1 MNANNL
7 DQHGSSG
14 IVIGMNFPGFGTPF
28 SNALRTGAVGLAGVL
43 VVALLASS
51 ASPSDAATKT
61 TKKKSSA
68 TTTTTTVKKSSVTT
82 TTKNTKKKSDT
93 ASGSAAAK
101 ATTTTIETSPASV
114 SSTTAKPG
122 ASTTTTAGASAK
134 PPAKAT
140 VFIPGAGRVIDL
152 GAAEVAKL
160 AGGGKVEA
168 DVRGAVG
175 LAASGTGTVI
185 LDVTAANPAQ
195 AGTISVNPVAP
206 DYARSVV
213 GATVGFVAGAT
224 TVSRVAV
231 PVGSNGLVRVTTTPG
246 PAGLAISV
254 VGWVIGAPGAAT
266 EPSAV
271 VLEPCRVLDTVSGLG
286 GLKDLVTAARPFDI
300 PTTGIAK
307 VPPAIGGAQTPTGVI
322 LAVGATQVSGPLD
335 ITVVPTGGLT
345 PSLAINL
352 VAGQS
357 GSALYLVPVGAD
369 ARTAF
374 YVSANGAQLTVDV
387 VGWLDRDGIARSGGP
402 C

>member
-1 MNANNL
+1 
-7 DQHGSSG
+7 
-14 IVIGMNFPGFGTPF
+14 MNFPGFET
-28 SNALRTGAVGLAGVL
+28 SYKNAFRAGAVGLAG
-43 VVALLASS
+43 LLAMALVAASP
-51 ASPSDAATKT
+51 SPSDAATA
-61 TKKKSSA
+61 TK
-68 TTTTTTVKKSSVTT
+68 KKSSVTT
-82 TTKNTKKKSDT
+82 TTKKKSSVTTTTKKKTDT
-93 ASGSAAAK
+93 ASGSATAK
-101 ATTTTIETSPASV
+101 ATTTTIETSPASA
-114 SSTTAKPG
+114 STTAKPG
-122 ASTTTTAGASAK
+122 ASTTTIAGAAVK

-160 AGGGKVEA
+160 AAGGRVEA

-175 LAASGTGTVI
+175 LAASGNGTVI

-213 GATVGFVAGAT
+213 SATVGFVAGAT

-254 VGWVIGAPGAAT
+254 VGWVINAPGAAT

-286 GLKDLVTAARPFDI
+286 GLKDLVTPARPFDI

-335 ITVVPTGGLT
+335 VTVVPTGGQT
-345 PSLAINL
+345 PSLSINL
-352 VAGQS
+352 VAGQV

-374 YVSANGAQLTVDV
+374 YVNANGAQLTVDV

>member
-1 MNANNL
+1 
-7 DQHGSSG
+7 
-14 IVIGMNFPGFGTPF
+14 MNFPRFAHLPARRFAQVAGGV
-28 SNALRTGAVGLAGVL
+28 AAVLAI
-43 VVALLASS
+43 S
-51 ASPSDAATKT
+51 AISVSAPSTAATT
-61 TKKKSSA
+61 TKKKSSS
-68 TTTTTTVKKSSVTT
+68 TTTTVKKKSATT
-82 TTKNTKKKSDT
+82 TTVKKKADT
-93 ASGSAAAK
+93 SSGSATAK
-101 ATTTTIETSPASV
+101 ATTTTIETAAS
-114 SSTTAKPG
+114 SASTTTAKPG
-122 ASTTTTAGASAK
+122 SGVTGPTTTVK
-134 PPAKAT
+134 PLVKAT

-160 AGGGKVEA
+160 AAGGKVEA

-175 LAASGTGTVI
+175 LAASGVGTVL

-195 AGTISVNPVAP
+195 PGTVTITPVAP
-206 DYARSVV
+206 DYARAVV

-231 PVGSNGLVRVTTTPG
+231 PVGANGQIRVATSAG

-254 VGWVIGAPGAAT
+254 VGWVITSPGAAS

-286 GLKDLVTAARPFDI
+286 GLKDLVTPARPFDI

-307 VPPAIGGAQTPTGVI
+307 VPAAIGAAQTPTGVI
-322 LAVGATQVSGPLD
+322 LAIGATQVSGPLD
-335 ITVVPTGGLT
+335 LSVVPTGGQT
-345 PSLAINL
+345 PSLAMNL
-352 VAGQS
+352 VPGQVGS
-357 GSALYLVPVGAD
+357 GLYLVPVGAD

-387 VGWLDRDGIARSGGP
+387 VGWLDRDGVARSGGP

>member
-1 MNANNL
+1 
-7 DQHGSSG
+7 
-14 IVIGMNFPGFGTPF
+14 MNFPGFDT
-28 SNALRTGAVGLAGVL
+28 SYKNAFRTGAVGLAG
-43 VVALLASS
+43 LLAMALVAASP
-51 ASPSDAATKT
+51 SPSDAATA
-61 TKKKSSA
+61 TK
-68 TTTTTTVKKSSVTT
+68 KKSSVTT
-82 TTKNTKKKSDT
+82 TTKKKSSVNTTTKKKSSVTTTTKKKADT
-93 ASGSAAAK
+93 ASGSATAK
-101 ATTTTIETSPASV
+101 ATTTTIETSPASA
-114 SSTTAKPG
+114 STTAKPG
-122 ASTTTTAGASAK
+122 ASTTTIAGAAVK

-160 AGGGKVEA
+160 AAGGRVEA

-175 LAASGTGTVI
+175 LAASGNGTVI

-254 VGWVIGAPGAAT
+254 VGWVINAPGAAT

-286 GLKDLVTAARPFDI
+286 GLKDLVTPARPFDI

-335 ITVVPTGGLT
+335 VTVVPTGGQT
-345 PSLAINL
+345 PSLSINL
-352 VAGQS
+352 VAGQV

>member
-1 MNANNL
+1 MNANNS
-7 DQHGSSG
+7 DRHGPSG
-14 IVIGMNFPGFGTPF
+14 IVNRMNFPGFGTSS

-43 VVALLASS
+43 IVALLASS
-51 ASPSDAATKT
+51 PAPSDAATKT

-68 TTTTTTVKKSSVTT
+68 TTTTTKKKKSSATT
-82 TTKNTKKKSDT
+82 TTKRSDT
-93 ASGSAAAK
+93 SSGSATAR
-101 ATTTTIETSPASV
+101 ATTTTIETSPASA
-114 SSTTAKPG
+114 STTTAKPG
-122 ASTTTTAGASAK
+122 ASTTTIAGAAAK

-160 AGGGKVEA
+160 AAGGKVEA

-175 LAASGTGTVI
+175 LAASGSGTVI

-231 PVGSNGLVRVTTTPG
+231 PVGSNGLVRVTTTAG

-254 VGWVIGAPGAAT
+254 VGWVISAPGAAT

-335 ITVVPTGGLT
+335 LTVVPTGGQT

-352 VAGQS
+352 VAGQT

>member
-1 MNANNL
+1 MFL
-7 DQHGSSG
+7 WGESEQPRPTWLVRYRDR
-14 IVIGMNFPGFGTPF
+14 MNFPGFDT
-28 SNALRTGAVGLAGVL
+28 SYKNAFRTGAVGLAG
-43 VVALLASS
+43 LLAMALVAASP
-51 ASPSDAATKT
+51 SPSDAATA
-61 TKKKSSA
+61 TK
-68 TTTTTTVKKSSVTT
+68 KKSSVTT
-82 TTKNTKKKSDT
+82 TTKKKSSVTTTTKKKADT
-93 ASGSAAAK
+93 ASGSATAK
-101 ATTTTIETSPASV
+101 ATTTTIETSPASA
-114 SSTTAKPG
+114 STTAKPG
-122 ASTTTTAGASAK
+122 ASTTTIAGAAVK

-160 AGGGKVEA
+160 AAGGRVEA

-175 LAASGTGTVI
+175 LAASGNGTVI

-254 VGWVIGAPGAAT
+254 VGWVINAPGAAT

-286 GLKDLVTAARPFDI
+286 GLKDLVTPARPFDI

-335 ITVVPTGGLT
+335 VTVVPTGGQT
-345 PSLAINL
+345 PSLSINL
-352 VAGQS
+352 VAGQI

-374 YVSANGAQLTVDV
+374 YVNANGAQLTVDV

>member
-1 MNANNL
+1 
-7 DQHGSSG
+7 
-14 IVIGMNFPGFGTPF
+14 MNFPGFGTSS

-51 ASPSDAATKT
+51 PSPSDAATKT
-61 TKKKSSA
+61 TKKKKSSA
-68 TTTTTTVKKSSVTT
+68 TTTTVKKSPSTT
-82 TTKNTKKKSDT
+82 TTKKKSDT
-93 ASGSAAAK
+93 SSGSATAK
-101 ATTTTIETSPASV
+101 ATTTTIETSPASA

-122 ASTTTTAGASAK
+122 ASTTTIAGVAAK
-134 PPAKAT
+134 PPVKAT

-160 AGGGKVEA
+160 AAGGKVEA

-254 VGWVIGAPGAAT
+254 VGWVISAPGAAT

-286 GLKDLVTAARPFDI
+286 GLKDLVTPARPFDI

-335 ITVVPTGGLT
+335 LTVVPTGGQT

-352 VAGQS
+352 VAGQT

>member
-1 MNANNL
+1 
-7 DQHGSSG
+7 
-14 IVIGMNFPGFGTPF
+14 MNFPGFDT
-28 SNALRTGAVGLAGVL
+28 SYKNAFRTGAVGLAG
-43 VVALLASS
+43 LLAMALVAASP
-51 ASPSDAATKT
+51 SPSDAATA
-61 TKKKSSA
+61 TK
-68 TTTTTTVKKSSVTT
+68 KKSSVTT
-82 TTKNTKKKSDT
+82 TTKKKSSVTTTTKKKSSVTTTTKKKADT
-93 ASGSAAAK
+93 ASGSATAK
-101 ATTTTIETSPASV
+101 ATTTTIETSPASA
-114 SSTTAKPG
+114 STTAKPG
-122 ASTTTTAGASAK
+122 ASTTTIAGAAVK

-160 AGGGKVEA
+160 AAGGRVEA

-175 LAASGTGTVI
+175 LAASGNGTVI

-254 VGWVIGAPGAAT
+254 VGWVINAPGAAT

-286 GLKDLVTAARPFDI
+286 GLKDLVTPARPFDI

-335 ITVVPTGGLT
+335 VTVVPTGGQT
-345 PSLAINL
+345 PSLSINL
-352 VAGQS
+352 VAGQI

-374 YVSANGAQLTVDV
+374 YVNANGAQLTVDV

>member
-1 MNANNL
+1 
-7 DQHGSSG
+7 
-14 IVIGMNFPGFGTPF
+14 MNFPGFGTSS

-51 ASPSDAATKT
+51 PSPSDAATKT
-61 TKKKSSA
+61 TKKKKSSA
-68 TTTTTTVKKSSVTT
+68 TTTTVKKSPSTT
-82 TTKNTKKKSDT
+82 TTKKKSDT
-93 ASGSAAAK
+93 SSGSATAK
-101 ATTTTIETSPASV
+101 ATTTTIETSPASA

-122 ASTTTTAGASAK
+122 ASTTTIAGVAAK
-134 PPAKAT
+134 PPVKAT

-160 AGGGKVEA
+160 AAGGKVEA

-254 VGWVIGAPGAAT
+254 VGWVISAPGAAT

-335 ITVVPTGGLT
+335 LTVVPTGGQT

-352 VAGQS
+352 VAGQT

-374 YVSANGAQLTVDV
+374 YVSSNGAQLTVDV

>member
-1 MNANNL
+1 
-7 DQHGSSG
+7 
-14 IVIGMNFPGFGTPF
+14 MNFPGFGTSS

-51 ASPSDAATKT
+51 PSPSDAATKT
-61 TKKKSSA
+61 TKKKKSSA
-68 TTTTTTVKKSSVTT
+68 TTTTTTVKKSPPTT
-82 TTKNTKKKSDT
+82 TTKKKSDT
-93 ASGSAAAK
+93 SSGSATAK
-101 ATTTTIETSPASV
+101 ATTTTIETSPASA

-122 ASTTTTAGASAK
+122 ASTTTIAGVAAK
-134 PPAKAT
+134 PPVKAT

-160 AGGGKVEA
+160 AAGGKVEA

-254 VGWVIGAPGAAT
+254 VGWVISAPGAAT

-286 GLKDLVTAARPFDI
+286 GLKDLVTPARPFDI

-335 ITVVPTGGLT
+335 LTVVPTGGQT

-352 VAGQS
+352 VAGQT

>member
-1 MNANNL
+1 
-7 DQHGSSG
+7 
-14 IVIGMNFPGFGTPF
+14 MNFPGFET
-28 SNALRTGAVGLAGVL
+28 SHKNAFRAGAVGLAG
-43 VVALLASS
+43 LLAMALVAASP
-51 ASPSDAATKT
+51 SPSDAATA
-61 TKKKSSA
+61 TK
-68 TTTTTTVKKSSVTT
+68 KKSSVTT
-82 TTKNTKKKSDT
+82 TTKKKSSVTTTTKKKTDT
-93 ASGSAAAK
+93 ASGSATAK
-101 ATTTTIETSPASV
+101 ATTTTIETSPASA
-114 SSTTAKPG
+114 STTAKPG
-122 ASTTTTAGASAK
+122 ASTTTIAGAAVK

-160 AGGGKVEA
+160 AAGGRVEA

-175 LAASGTGTVI
+175 LAASGNGTVI

-213 GATVGFVAGAT
+213 SATVGFVAGAT

-254 VGWVIGAPGAAT
+254 VGWVINAPGAAT

-286 GLKDLVTAARPFDI
+286 GLKDLVTPARPFDI

-335 ITVVPTGGLT
+335 VTVVPTGGQT
-345 PSLAINL
+345 PSLSINL
-352 VAGQS
+352 VAGQV

-374 YVSANGAQLTVDV
+374 YVNANGAQLTVDV

>member
-1 MNANNL
+1 
-7 DQHGSSG
+7 
-14 IVIGMNFPGFGTPF
+14 MNFPGFGTSS

-51 ASPSDAATKT
+51 PSPSDAATKT
-61 TKKKSSA
+61 TKKKKSSA
-68 TTTTTTVKKSSVTT
+68 TTTTVKKSPSTT
-82 TTKNTKKKSDT
+82 TTKKKSDT
-93 ASGSAAAK
+93 SSGSATAK
-101 ATTTTIETSPASV
+101 ATTTTIETSPASA

-122 ASTTTTAGASAK
+122 ASTTTIAGVAAK

-160 AGGGKVEA
+160 AAGGKVEA

-254 VGWVIGAPGAAT
+254 VGWVISAPGAAT

-335 ITVVPTGGLT
+335 LTVVPTGGQT

-352 VAGQS
+352 VAGQT

>member
-1 MNANNL
+1 
-7 DQHGSSG
+7 
-14 IVIGMNFPGFGTPF
+14 MNFPGFATSS

-51 ASPSDAATKT
+51 PSPSDAATT
-61 TKKKSSA
+61 TKKKSTV
-68 TTTTTTVKKSSVTT
+68 TTTTKKKSSVTT
-82 TTKNTKKKSDT
+82 TTKKSNTS
-93 ASGSAAAK
+93 SGSATAK

-114 SSTTAKPG
+114 STTAKPG
-122 ASTTTTAGASAK
+122 ASTTTIAGTSAK

-160 AGGGKVEA
+160 AAGGKVEA

-213 GATVGFVAGAT
+213 GATVGFVSGAT

-231 PVGSNGLVRVTTTPG
+231 PVGSNGLVRVTTTAG

-254 VGWVIGAPGAAT
+254 VGWVISAPGAAT

-286 GLKDLVTAARPFDI
+286 GLKDLVTPARPFDI

-307 VPPAIGGAQTPTGVI
+307 VPPAIGGTQTPTGVI
-322 LAVGATQVSGPLD
+322 LAVGATQVTGPLD
-335 ITVVPTGGLT
+335 LTVVPTGGQT
-345 PSLAINL
+345 PSLAVNL
-352 VAGQS
+352 VAGQT

-374 YVSANGAQLTVDV
+374 YVSANGAQLSVDV

>member
-1 MNANNL
+1 MNPNNP
-7 DQHGSSG
+7 DQHGPSG
-14 IVIGMNFPGFGTPF
+14 IVIGMTFPGFGTSSSKAF
-28 SNALRTGAVGLAGVL
+28 RSGAFGLAGVL

-51 ASPSDAATKT
+51 PAPSDAATKT
-61 TKKKSSA
+61 TKKK
-68 TTTTTTVKKSSVTT
+68 TSVTT
-82 TTKNTKKKSDT
+82 TTKKKTSATTTTKKKSDT
-93 ASGSAAAK
+93 SSGSATAK
-101 ATTTTIETSPASV
+101 ATTTTIETSPASA
-114 SSTTAKPG
+114 STTAKPG
-122 ASTTTTAGASAK
+122 ASTTTIAGAAAK
-134 PPAKAT
+134 PPARAT

-160 AGGGKVEA
+160 AAGGKVEA

-195 AGTISVNPVAP
+195 SGTISVNPVAP

-231 PVGSNGLVRVTTTPG
+231 PVGSNGLVRVTTTAG

-254 VGWVIGAPGAAT
+254 VGWVISAPGAAT

-307 VPPAIGGAQTPTGVI
+307 VPPAIGAAQTPTGVI

-335 ITVVPTGGLT
+335 LTVLPTGGQT

-352 VAGQS
+352 VAGQT

>member
-1 MNANNL
+1 
-7 DQHGSSG
+7 
-14 IVIGMNFPGFGTPF
+14 MNFPRFAQVRVHRFAQVAGGVAAVLAF
-28 SNALRTGAVGLAGVL
+28 STVNVSAP
-43 VVALLASS
+43 SS
-51 ASPSDAATKT
+51 AATT
-61 TKKKSSA
+61 TKKKSSS
-68 TTTTTTVKKSSVTT
+68 TTTTVKKKSGTT
-82 TTKNTKKKSDT
+82 TTVKKKADT
-93 ASGSAAAK
+93 SSGNATAK
-101 ATTTTIETSPASV
+101 ATTTIETAPASV
-114 SSTTAKPG
+114 STTTAKPG
-122 ASTTTTAGASAK
+122 SGASTSTTTLK
-134 PPAKAT
+134 PLVKAT

-160 AGGGKVEA
+160 AAGGKVEA

-175 LAASGTGTVI
+175 LAASGVGTVL

-195 AGTISVNPVAP
+195 PGTVTVTPVAP
-206 DYARSVV
+206 EYARAVV

-231 PVGSNGLVRVTTTPG
+231 PVGANGQIRVTTTPG

-254 VGWVIGAPGAAT
+254 VGWVITSPGAAS

-335 ITVVPTGGLT
+335 LSVVPTGGQT
-345 PSLAINL
+345 PSLTMNL
-352 VAGQS
+352 VPGQVGS
-357 GSALYLVPVGAD
+357 GLYLVPVGAD

-374 YVSANGAQLTVDV
+374 YVSANGAQLAIKKAI
-387 VGWLDRDGIARSGGP
+387 LARSVA
-402 C
+402 